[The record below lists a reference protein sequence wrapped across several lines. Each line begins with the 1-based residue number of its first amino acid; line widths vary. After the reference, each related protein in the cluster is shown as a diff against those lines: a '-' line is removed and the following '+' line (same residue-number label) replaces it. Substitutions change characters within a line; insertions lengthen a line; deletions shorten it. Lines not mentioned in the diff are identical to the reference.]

1 MATSQEVVIA
11 VMTKVRSVGKD
22 GVNQVQNFKFRGID
36 AVVNAVGPALRDVGG
51 FIVPTVMESEH
62 SQGTTAKGGVL
73 NTVRLEVAFSIYG
86 SEGDPVTGVVSAEA
100 FDSGD
105 KATAKAMSVAFRTFM
120 LQVFCLPTDEPDPD
134 ADSYKLGV
142 PDKIRDWVAEAKL
155 LKDVDAVR
163 LLWGEASK
171 AGAPDKVLNDL
182 RAYAEKLTPVG
193 KRDGVSA
200 SVPGGATT

>member
-142 PDKIRDWVAEAKL
+142 PDKIRDYLAEGIEV
-155 LKDVDAVR
+155 KDVDVVR

-171 AGAPDKVLNDL
+171 AGAAKEVLDGL
-182 RAYAEKLTPVG
+182 VKRAEELTAAG
-193 KRDGVSA
+193 ERDRISA
-200 SVPGGATT
+200 SILRFPA